1 MPLRSFT
8 GDHGMSSASVTSAI
22 AAHRFGLGEASL
34 AALPADPQAWLLA
47 QIGPADAPRGDGLLG
62 TAAALANV
70 AAEQRARRAARAAPP
85 GSAASAPDLAGFY
98 RETIMADARSRLL
111 TAAGTARPFAERL
124 QLFWANHFTVSQAKG
139 SARGLV
145 GAFERDAI
153 RPNIAGNFETLLWAS
168 TTHPAML
175 RYLDNTQSAGPHSRA
190 VAREARRAARMDEGP
205 RVSGL
210 NENLARE
217 VLELHTLGADSARG
231 AHPVYTQADVTAF
244 AAVLT
249 GWRVPL
255 RDERVDLS
263 QPFDPAW
270 HEPGA
275 KTLLGE
281 VYPEGPDAL
290 RLVIHDLARHPAT
303 ARFLATKLARHF
315 VADEPPPALVDRLA
329 AAYRRGNG
337 DLALVY
343 RELIASPEAWQPQ
356 PAKLKTPEEF
366 VLSSARLLRLDA
378 HAAERGDGGGIGW
391 AQGINALGQRIQA
404 APSPAGWSDR
414 ADDWLGPDAV
424 WKRLEW
430 STRIANRFGGRID
443 ARQLAAQSL
452 GPLLG
457 ADTRTQIDRAADGP
471 QALALLL
478 MAPEFQRR

>member
-1 MPLRSFT
+1 
-8 GDHGMSSASVTSAI
+8 MSSASVTSAI

-124 QLFWANHFTVSQAKG
+124 QLFWANHFTVSLAKG
-139 SARGLV
+139 SVRGLV

-153 RPNIAGNFETLLWAS
+153 RPNIAGNFEALLWAA

-175 RYLDNTQSAGPHSRA
+175 RYLDNTQSAGPHSRV
-190 VAREARRAARMDEGP
+190 VAREAMRAARLEEGP

-217 VLELHTLGADSARG
+217 VLELHTLGASSARG
-231 AHPVYTQADVTAF
+231 PRPVYTQADVTSF
-244 AAVLT
+244 ARVLT

-255 RDERVDLS
+255 QTGDASR
-263 QPFDPAW
+263 PFDPNW
-270 HEPGA
+270 HEPGT
-275 KTLLGE
+275 KTVLGQA
-281 VYPEGPDAL
+281 YPEGPQAL
-290 RLVIHDLARHPAT
+290 RLVIHDLAQHPAT
-303 ARFLATKLARHF
+303 AHFIATKLARHF
-315 VADEPPPALVDRLA
+315 VADDPPAALVDRLA
-329 AAYRRGNG
+329 ATYRRGNA
-337 DLALVY
+337 DLAGVY
-343 RELIASPEAWQPQ
+343 RELIRSPEAWQAQ

-366 VLSSARLLRLDA
+366 VLSAARVLRLDQRA
-378 HAAERGDGGGIGW
+378 FERGDALGIG
-391 AQGINALGQRIQA
+391 ALGQRVHG

-414 ADDWLGPDAV
+414 AEDWLGPDAV
-424 WKRLEW
+424 WKRVEW
-430 STRIANRFGGRID
+430 STRTAGRLGARID

-452 GPLLG
+452 GPLLST
-457 ADTRTQIDRAADGP
+457 DTRTQIERAADGP